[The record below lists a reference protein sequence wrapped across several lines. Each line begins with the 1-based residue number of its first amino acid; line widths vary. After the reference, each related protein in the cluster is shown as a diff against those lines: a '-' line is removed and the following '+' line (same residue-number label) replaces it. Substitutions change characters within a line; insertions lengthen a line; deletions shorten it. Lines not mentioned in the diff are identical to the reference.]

1 MIDTNFSFNIGTLWF
16 PGCKDGVTTVG
27 GNALGACCKF
37 PFIYKGT
44 VHWRCTDQE
53 ANKKWCSVTKV
64 FDLDKKWGYC
74 TCVGGLYKERHRSKT
89 GGGVKK
95 YDIPPFNVPPLL
107 TLDYIITCAVT
118 RPSE

>member
-1 MIDTNFSFNIGTLWF
+1 MIYHFLQSYYFVILAIFKRRLVLPMIDTNFSFNIGTLWF

-64 FDLDKKWGYC
+64 FDFDRKWGYC
-74 TCVGGLYKERHRSKT
+74 TW
-89 GGGVKK
+89 
-95 YDIPPFNVPPLL
+95 
-107 TLDYIITCAVT
+107 
-118 RPSE
+118 